1 MGVAKLKT
9 SLINMQN
16 ISRDGPN
23 KEVANGI
30 VETTPEALNNNYV
43 SRIAVLEERSVNHAQ
58 TVKEATK
65 AFNELKYKVR
75 DSIKEIKNEIRTHDE
90 RIKKTELTLSKIWG
104 GVAVLT
110 FGLTFIFTVIQ
121 FIFNFVLK

>member
-30 VETTPEALNNNYV
+30 VETTPEAINNNAC
-43 SRIAVLEERSVNHAQ
+43 RLAVLEERSVNHAQ

-65 AFNELKYKVR
+65 AFNELKYEVR
-75 DSIKEIKNEIRTHDE
+75 DSIKEIKSEIKTHDE
-90 RIKKTELTLSKIWG
+90 RIKKIELTWSKIWG
-104 GVAVLT
+104 GVAV
-110 FGLTFIFTVIQ
+110 LTFIFTVIQ